1 MFPVDNCASSKHLS
15 SPSGSAMSVERSQSM
30 SSLDQP
36 TPVCNDGDDKIE
48 DQDMERAMILL
59 SNAIGRPQYFR
70 DEIECLLVSVGFFF

>member
-1 MFPVDNCASSKHLS
+1 M
-15 SPSGSAMSVERSQSM
+15 
-30 SSLDQP
+30 LDQP